1 VKEKAMK
8 TQWIAGWRAL
18 ALVGLAAVG
27 LPAMAAPDTVG
38 VVSLPVEQYQGP
50 VGYVT
55 GGIGQQEAKLFERQ
69 LNKHPLAIEL
79 LERAGKAN
87 EFTADAMVKIADRHG
102 HTMLDARAGGP
113 FMLVDLPP
121 GRYSIQATLND
132 HTLRK
137 SAVLITQSGTA
148 RATFEFPGL
157 RAGRLRVSLLEGAA
171 EGGLGG

>member
-1 VKEKAMK
+1 MK
-8 TQWIAGWRAL
+8 TQWTPGWRAL
-18 ALVGLAAVG
+18 VLVGLAAVG
-27 LPAMAAPDTVG
+27 LPAMAAPDTMG
-38 VVSLPVEQYQGP
+38 VANLPAEQYQGP

-69 LNKHPLAIEL
+69 ASKHPLAIEL

-87 EFTADAMVKIADRHG
+87 EFTADATVKISDRRG

-121 GRYSIQATLND
+121 GRYSIQATLDN

-137 SAVLITQSGTA
+137 SAVLVAQDRTA

-157 RAGRLRVSLLEGAA
+157 RSRQLHVSMLEGVA